1 MNKLNKAALA
11 VTLLALAGC
20 GAMGVESKRVDYRA
34 KAASAPSLE
43 VPPDLTVPSGEARYT
58 VPGVDGETV
67 ASYSEFAQEN
77 GASASGAAPRSPLA
91 QNVLPQPKSV
101 HLERDGNKRWL
112 RVEDKAE
119 AVWPQLKS
127 FWMEN
132 GFTLTVENPQAGLME
147 TDWLENRAKISQGG
161 LRSVIGKVLDG
172 LYTSPQ
178 RDQYRTRIER
188 SADGSQTEIHL
199 THYGKEEIVDDSAH
213 TSQWRSLPNDPEIEA
228 SMLQLLMVK
237 LGGVAATPEQP
248 AATAGSL
255 AAPAAAGA
263 VRISGDVIVI
273 GEPFDKSWRRVG
285 LALERSGLIVE
296 DKDRAGGVFEVRSGQ
311 AQPQEESWLDRLKFW
326 RTDPSEVRY
335 RVSVREVGSNCEVRV
350 ADREGDN
357 EEQSRKLMAV
367 LYQQLGKQP

>member
-20 GAMGVESKRVDYRA
+20 GVMDMGNKRVDYRA

-43 VPPDLTVPSGEARYT
+43 VPPDLTVPSGESRYS
-58 VPGVDGETV
+58 VPGAEGETV

-77 GASASGAAPRSPLA
+77 GAPAGAAAARSPLA
-91 QNVLPQPKSV
+91 QNVLPQPKAV

-112 RVEDKAE
+112 RVDDRAE
-119 AVWPQLKS
+119 VVWPQLKS

-147 TDWLENRAKISQGG
+147 TDWLENRAKIAQGG

-237 LGGVAATPEQP
+237 LGGVAATPEP
-248 AATAGSL
+248 AVAGN
-255 AAPAAAGA
+255 APTAAGG
-263 VRISGDVIVI
+263 VRMSGDVIVI

-285 LALERSGLIVE
+285 LALEQSGLIVE
-296 DKDRAGGVFEVRSGQ
+296 DKDRAGGVFEVRSGR
-311 AQPQEESWLDRLKFW
+311 AQPQEESWIDRLKFW
-326 RTDPSEVRY
+326 RTDPAEVRY
-335 RVSVREVGSNCEVRV
+335 RVSVRESGSLCEVRV
-350 ADREGDN
+350 TDREGDN
-357 EEQSRKLMAV
+357 EEQARTLATT